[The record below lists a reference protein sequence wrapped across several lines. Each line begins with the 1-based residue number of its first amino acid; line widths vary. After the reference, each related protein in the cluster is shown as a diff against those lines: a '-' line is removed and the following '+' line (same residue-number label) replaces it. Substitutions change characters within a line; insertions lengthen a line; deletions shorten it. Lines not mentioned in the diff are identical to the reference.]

1 MLRTTLLLC
10 GAVFLTEIATAF
22 RGSLR
27 DPAIRLF
34 LIADS
39 CTIER
44 LGRAAAAD
52 TSRLRRVK
60 LESAPSE
67 SAEGG
72 ETTAYYDG
80 DQPRVIVT
88 NYFGET
94 GRAVVRYYL
103 ASRDQYV
110 VQREELRYAEPIS
123 VQSHPVVSVRIPST
137 LYVCGRSSKS
147 PLASDDVAHIRSDLD
162 STLAQ
167 LHKSH

>member
-10 GAVFLTEIATAF
+10 SGAFAVTIGAGF
-22 RGSLR
+22 RGTVRPATRASLV
-27 DPAIRLF
+27 
-34 LIADS
+34 ADS
-39 CTIER
+39 CTIES

-52 TSRLRRVK
+52 TARLRRVNLK
-60 LESAPSE
+60 SAPSA

-103 ASRDQYV
+103 AGRDQYL

-123 VQSHPVVSVRIPST
+123 VQSHPIVSIRIPST
-137 LYVCGRSSKS
+137 VYICGRTSKS
-147 PLASDDVAHIRSDLD
+147 PLASDDVAQIRSDLD

-167 LHKSH
+167 LLRSH